1 MNAFNLKHYGLLV
14 ITSLLII
21 ACSSPST
28 ENATKPEVSN
38 LISDSIPFEL
48 TAYNNLLIDG
58 LFNQEDTLALM
69 FHLASESVS
78 ITTEGMEK
86 AKSVQ
91 WDHSATVSS
100 WGGSGEAKYS
110 AQNQLQIG
118 KSTFD
123 SLGITESKRS
133 GHFSDGKIGYTYWND
148 KVMHIDFETS
158 QMLLYD
164 TLLQVPDGYDKM
176 EIEIVDNFI
185 YVKGKLTVGDTS
197 LDHSFLLHS
206 GYSGIAM
213 LDDAFVEKH
222 QINEKL
228 ETIKESSLED
238 SNGNKLITKT
248 LSAPK
253 FSLGAFEFDAV
264 PISSFAGKLKRQ
276 SFSVLGGDAL
286 KRFNIIFDFPKQ
298 TIYFK
303 PNKKFGGAYYEKV
316 G

>member
-28 ENATKPEVSN
+28 ENATKPDVSN
-38 LISDSIPFEL
+38 LISDTIPFEL
-48 TAYNNLLIDG
+48 TSYNNLLIDG
-58 LFNQEDTLALM
+58 LFNQEDTLSLM

-91 WDHSATVSS
+91 WDHSATGSS

-164 TLLQVPDGYDKM
+164 TLLQVPEGYDKM
-176 EIEIVDNFI
+176 EV
-185 YVKGKLTVGDTS
+185 
-197 LDHSFLLHS
+197 
-206 GYSGIAM
+206 
-213 LDDAFVEKH
+213 VEE
-222 QINEKL
+222 NL
-228 ETIKESSLED
+228 SLEEME
-238 SNGNKLITKT
+238 KELIRK
-248 LSAPK
+248 
-253 FSLGAFEFDAV
+253 
-264 PISSFAGKLKRQ
+264 
-276 SFSVLGGDAL
+276 AL
-286 KRFNIIFDFPKQ
+286 KKHKGRRKDAADELGISERTLYRKIKH
-298 TIYFK
+298 
-303 PNKKFGGAYYEKV
+303 YEI
-316 G
+316 